1 MERAEPQS
9 SAAEP
14 QSSAE
19 VQARLEECIDRLAER
34 FTVLAQRVE
43 TMQMRLY
50 SFQVRVR
57 DLEEQQSPNYV
68 PSLVFGPLRGSGPS
82 QGGGESWWVARGPYG
97 R

>member
-19 VQARLEECIDRLAER
+19 VQARLEECFDRLEER
-34 FTVLAQRVE
+34 FTVLAVQVE
-43 TMQMRLY
+43 TTHMFLY
-50 SFQVRVR
+50 GLEVRVR
-57 DLEEQQSPNYV
+57 DLEELQGPNYV
-68 PSLVFGPLRGSGPS
+68 RSMVFGPLRGAGPS